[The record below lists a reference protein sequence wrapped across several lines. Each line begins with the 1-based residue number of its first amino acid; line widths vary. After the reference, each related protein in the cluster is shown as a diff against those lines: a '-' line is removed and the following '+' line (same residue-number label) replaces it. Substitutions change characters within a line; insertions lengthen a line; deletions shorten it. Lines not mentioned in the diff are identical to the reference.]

1 MENQEQTEEIVISE
15 NEAAF
20 DALLQALETKNTEA
34 LIEIVDSMTISD
46 GLRYFLWLDDAQKE
60 AFLNLLPHDL
70 SAELISELP
79 LEHAGGVVEQ
89 LEEDVAVGIL
99 SEMETDLQAD
109 VLGEL
114 TTENADSILAK
125 MDQQEAEEVR
135 NLVQYD
141 ENTAGGLMKSEVF
154 SFHTTDTVGLILRTM
169 ASEDEEFERFR
180 GQHPYVIDENDKL
193 VGVVSLRTMLS
204 EKRSVKLADVMVPAV
219 SLPVD
224 MHIDDIEDIFIK
236 EDFLTLPVLDA
247 NNVLL
252 GVVTR
257 TTLQDAV
264 YEKSEADNMKR
275 HGVVGDELR
284 SMPLFLRS
292 RRRLAWLSANIV
304 LNILAASVISSYE
317 ETLTA
322 VIAIAVFLP
331 MVSDMSG
338 CSGNQAVAVSLRE
351 LALGTIKPIDMA
363 RVWSKEVSLGMIN
376 GLVLGLL
383 IGVVAWGWKGNPFLG
398 VVIGAALMIN
408 TVIAV
413 SIGGVVPLL
422 LKRFNQDPAVASGP
436 LLTTITDM
444 AGFFLVLSLASL
456 MMPFLV

>member
-1 MENQEQTEEIVISE
+1 MENQEQTEEIIVSE

-20 DALLQALETKNTEA
+20 DALLQALETKDTES

-46 GLRYFLWLDDAQKE
+46 ALRYFLWLDDAQKE
-60 AFLNLLPHDL
+60 TFLNLLPHDL
-70 SAELISELP
+70 SAELIAELP

-89 LEEDVAVGIL
+89 LEEDIAVGIL

-114 TTENADSILAK
+114 TSENADSILAK

-219 SLPVD
+219 SLPVN

-317 ETLTA
+317 DTLTA

-376 GLVLGLL
+376 GLVLGML